1 MNAGWLLLL
10 LALGNGVAF
19 ALSGLGTRFEWWDYR
34 IGLQILRVSSIAAL
48 ALGALAIVALLIPRL
63 RAGGTVNAIAALIVS
78 FGVVALPLKWM
89 QQARSLPVI
98 NDITT
103 DTANPPAFVAVLP
116 RRADA
121 PVPAAYPGASVAQ
134 AQREAYPDI
143 APLVLRVPPA
153 VAFAKAEDTARTAGW
168 EIVATDKAAGRI
180 EATATTTWFGFK
192 DDVVVRIAPAP
203 GGSRIDVRSVS
214 RVGKSDLG
222 TNAQRIRTYL
232 ARLAALP

>member
-1 MNAGWLLLL
+1 MNAGWLLML
-10 LALGNGVAF
+10 LAVGNGAVF
-19 ALSGLGTRFEWWDYR
+19 ALSGFGTRFGLWDFSV
-34 IGLQILRVSSIAAL
+34 GLQILRGSGFAAL
-48 ALGALAIVALLIPRL
+48 VLGALAIVVLLIPRL
-63 RAGGTVNAIAALIVS
+63 RAGGAANAIAALVIS
-78 FGVVALPLKWM
+78 LGVVALPLRWM

-103 DTANPPAFVAVLP
+103 DTANPPAFVAILP
-116 RRADA
+116 RRASA

-153 VAFAKAEDTARTAGW
+153 DAFAKAEEVARLAGW
-168 EIVATDKAAGRI
+168 DVVAADRAAGRI
-180 EATATTTWFGFK
+180 EATATTAWFGFK
-192 DDVVVRIAPAP
+192 DDIVVRIAPAP

-222 TNAQRIRTYL
+222 INAQRIRTYL
-232 ARLAALP
+232 ARLAA